1 LRSVGSLSWS
11 VSEYARSS
19 KEEVNESKRLWK
31 TVPWR
36 YHKLR
41 RIIA

>member
-11 VSEYARSS
+11 ASEYAHSS

-31 TVPWR
+31 TVPRR
-36 YHKLR
+36 YRKLR
-41 RIIA
+41 RTIA